1 MLQVPSVPKEGRI
14 PEETNLAPHKEASR
28 IIAAKAPDRAAAARR
43 PDPVHKA
50 EVKAAGVRKAI
61 IRADRVRKAIIKEDR
76 VRRAATTKAERV
88 LRASRVE
95 PEADS
100 QDPITATARTAVPET
115 TITIVQTPSVLMTTV
130 REDSVETIAVART
143 TAAGI
148 NIISSRLVR
157 KSTTRRRKLS
167 SVAT

>member
-28 IIAAKAPDRAAAARR
+28 IIAAKAQDRAAARR

-61 IRADRVRKAIIKEDR
+61 IRADRVRK
-76 VRRAATTKAERV
+76 VVTPKADHV
-88 LRASRVE
+88 LRTNKVE
-95 PEADS
+95 PEAVF
-100 QDPITATARTAVPET
+100 QAPTTIMGKTAVPET
-115 TITIVQTPSVLMTTV
+115 TTITIVKTPNVLMTTIV
-130 REDSVETIAVART
+130 KEDSVATIAVART

-148 NIISSRLVR
+148 NITSSRLVR

>member
-28 IIAAKAPDRAAAARR
+28 IIAAKAQDLAAARR

-61 IRADRVRKAIIKEDR
+61 IRADRVRK
-76 VRRAATTKAERV
+76 VVTPKADHV
-88 LRASRVE
+88 LRTNRAE
-95 PEADS
+95 PEAVF
-100 QDPITATARTAVPET
+100 QAPTTIMGKTAVPEA
-115 TITIVQTPSVLMTTV
+115 TITIVKIPNVLMTTIV
-130 REDSVETIAVART
+130 KEDSVATIAAART

-148 NIISSRLVR
+148 NITSSRLVR